1 MSDGNKRY
9 LGDVFIQEENYER
22 QKKFFKDVIESYQ
35 WKYNGNFDASTLQ
48 GKTPDDFATKTQG
61 ENADKALLA
70 PLFLGKSPIGST
82 TNRQYIYTD
91 AVLLE
96 RDDDSEIDSVEWYKN
111 LDKDNLT
118 EALVDICRQVTAKY
132 NELESE
138 IEGKLDSS
146 IYENFQ
152 NDFNSLKNT
161 IENFTETFEDE
172 DGNEV
177 TKIDAD
183 LTNGLRFRL
192 ITQEAYDD
200 LSDEEKNYWRNI
212 FIIRDPQDIP
222 PDYVDPMTW
231 DLSDGYTFIIEDG
244 YLKVNNGLSDQWKVV
259 CSTEEFLESA
269 NFDNKMKDFIEDNDE
284 YVINTS
290 SLSESIKNIS
300 SVTVDDNYTDYPF
313 LSSELRDSYITK
325 VTLNDS
331 SSNVT
336 ESYSNG
342 LKIVDIDFATAL
354 DENTSSI
361 KSDIQRHENEISAL
375 KSNDTQIS
383 GRISSIVLVNDVQQE
398 QINEVRTDY
407 DRYVSTNDSMIK
419 SLMAKIN
426 QLEKDVGTWTIIQ
439 ESDKVTCYANKALK
453 MGYIQALVTI
463 GYDTSSF
470 KVIEYIPAIPEQYRP
485 KHTTPI
491 SSNVPYSNGINI
503 EIGGR
508 NNSTASFRGRLLFRC
523 NMKASASNPVTV
535 LASGFF
541 YYGV

>member
-1 MSDGNKRY
+1 
-9 LGDVFIQEENYER
+9 
-22 QKKFFKDVIESYQ
+22 
-35 WKYNGNFDASTLQ
+35 
-48 GKTPDDFATKTQG
+48 
-61 ENADKALLA
+61 
-70 PLFLGKSPIGST
+70 
-82 TNRQYIYTD
+82 
-91 AVLLE
+91 
-96 RDDDSEIDSVEWYKN
+96 
-111 LDKDNLT
+111 
-118 EALVDICRQVTAKY
+118 
-132 NELESE
+132 
-138 IEGKLDSS
+138 
-146 IYENFQ
+146 
-152 NDFNSLKNT
+152 
-161 IENFTETFEDE
+161 
-172 DGNEV
+172 
-177 TKIDAD
+177 
-183 LTNGLRFRL
+183 
-192 ITQEAYDD
+192 
-200 LSDEEKNYWRNI
+200 
-212 FIIRDPQDIP
+212 
-222 PDYVDPMTW
+222 MTW